1 MVSKEHISK
10 LFNERQSSFLVQSE
24 KWGEQYNKL
33 SIVRVLVFIITIV
46 VLILFANERHYL
58 GVTIIAVTFPFI
70 FGILLKYHQRIDY
83 KKKIAFFL
91 SKINEGEISRINGNL
106 HAFDSGERFIKED
119 HPYAIDLD
127 VFGKNSL
134 FQLLSRCTT
143 ESAKSL
149 LSIWL
154 NNVAAKTEILARQEA
169 VQELATLLEWRQE
182 FQAGGMFYEDKE
194 STINTLLSW
203 LSIPPYFESKK
214 AYKIAAYVLPVL
226 ATVAIAFYFSGY
238 VHYLVPLIVLIVNI
252 FVMRKA
258 IPLASSTQEQTYESI
273 KSLKAYERMIGKIET
288 QNFNSAKLST
298 LQNLFTH
305 EHFSAR
311 EEIKKLGNILDWL
324 NSRNNAFYFIFNIVF
339 LIDIH
344 LLLKAEKW
352 KMRTKVDVSQ
362 WFDAI
367 SEIEVLNSLAGF
379 SYANPTYTFPIL
391 NDHSHYYE
399 AKDIGHPLLKSHI
412 RITNDFHFS
421 DKGNIIVLTGSNM
434 SGKSTFLRTL
444 GTNAV
449 LALMGSSVCATYFQI
464 GHFEIFTSMRTV
476 DSLEESVSSFYAEL
490 RRLKQLLNII
500 NDERPVF
507 FMLDEILKGTNS
519 HDRHKGAAALIKQLS
534 KKNAFGIVSTHD
546 LELGD
551 LAQES
556 QKVTNYNFT
565 STIVGDEIIF
575 DYKLHSGIC
584 QSFNASQLMQNM
596 GIEIGKD
603 EF

>member
-1 MVSKEHISK
+1 MVSKEHINK
-10 LFNERQSSFLVQSE
+10 LFNERQLTFSGQSE
-24 KWGEQYNKL
+24 KLGEQYNRL
-33 SIVRVLVFIITIV
+33 SIARVSVFIITTV
-46 VLILFANERHYL
+46 ALILFANERYYL
-58 GVTIIAVTFPFI
+58 GVSIIAVTFPFI
-70 FGILLKYHQRIDY
+70 FGILLKYHQKLDY

-91 SKINEGEISRINGNL
+91 TQLNEGEISRLNGNL
-106 HAFDSGERFIKED
+106 NSFDSGERFIKED
-119 HPYAIDLD
+119 HPYEIDLD

-134 FQLLSRCTT
+134 FQLLNRCTT
-143 ESAKSL
+143 ESAKKL
-149 LSIWL
+149 LSSWL
-154 NNVAAKTEILARQEA
+154 KDAAPKAEILARQEA
-169 VQELATLLEWRQE
+169 VKELAPLLDWRQE

-194 STINTLLSW
+194 STINTLLNW

-214 AYKIAAYVLPVL
+214 GYKIAAYVLPLL
-226 ATVAIAFYFSGY
+226 ATIAIIFYFTGY
-238 VHYLVPLIVLIVNI
+238 VHYLIPLLALVINVL
-252 FVMRKA
+252 VMRKA
-258 IPLASSTQEQTYESI
+258 IPLATSTQEQTYESI
-273 KSLKAYERMIGKIET
+273 KSLKAYEVMIGKIES
-288 QNFNSAKLST
+288 QHFKSSKLLA
-298 LQNLFTH
+298 LQNLFSH

-311 EEIKKLGNILDWL
+311 LEIKKLGKILDWL

-352 KMRTKVDVSQ
+352 KIRTKVDVSQ
-362 WFDAI
+362 WFNAI

-379 SYANPTYTFPIL
+379 SHGNPSYSFPIL
-391 NDHSHYYE
+391 NHDSHYFE
-399 AKDIGHPLLKSHI
+399 AENMGHPLLKSQS
-412 RITNDFHFS
+412 RVSNDFHFS
-421 DKGNIIVLTGSNM
+421 EKGNIIVLTGSNM

-449 LALMGSSVCATYFQI
+449 LALMGSVVCATNFKI
-464 GHFEIFTSMRTV
+464 GHFQIFTSMRTV

-490 RRLKQLLNII
+490 RRLKQLLNTISE
-500 NDERPVF
+500 DKPVF

-556 QKVTNYNFT
+556 EKVKNYNFT
-565 STIVGDEIIF
+565 STIVGDEFIF
-575 DYKLHSGIC
+575 DYKLHQGIC

-596 GIEIGKD
+596 GIEIGNDK
-603 EF
+603 F